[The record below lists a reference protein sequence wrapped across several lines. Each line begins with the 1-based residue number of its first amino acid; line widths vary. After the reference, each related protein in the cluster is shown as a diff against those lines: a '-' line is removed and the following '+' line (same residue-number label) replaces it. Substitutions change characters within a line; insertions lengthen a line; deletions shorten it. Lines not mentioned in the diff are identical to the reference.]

1 MSARLNAHLSKAAPA
16 GNTHQMVD
24 HCPPDPGPAYRFGR
38 VHGLQLGVAV
48 IEPFQ
53 RCDAEQ
59 LAVATEA
66 ERRSRR
72 GRGEHLRPVQERPQ
86 PRRAQGWSRDQDV
99 VRVGAP
105 LDARRRGRAP
115 AENAAAGPYGAHPPL

>member
-1 MSARLNAHLSKAAPA
+1 MFDHRAANPPA
-16 GNTHQMVD
+16 SRHVG
-24 HCPPDPGPAYRFGR
+24 G